1 MTTKPTFTIDVDYY
15 QKFLD
20 DPGIS
25 DARKQE
31 LIETLWGVVC
41 QFVMIGFNVHPVQQ
55 AQQSCAKDRAKALPD
70 TQTDA
75 PMPDSGLG
83 SLVQA
88 FAAACGRDAPN
99 VKQEGENADA

>member
-55 AQQSCAKDRAKALPD
+55 ARALRAKDRAKALPD

-88 FAAACGRDAPN
+88 FAAACERGDPN
-99 VKQEGENADA
+99 KEGENADA

>member
-1 MTTKPTFTIDVDYY
+1 MTSTTKPTFTIDVDYY

-20 DPGIS
+20 DPDIS

-55 AQQSCAKDRAKALPD
+55 ARALRAKDRERKTPE
-70 TQTDA
+70 DA

-88 FAAACGRDAPN
+88 FAAACERGDPN
-99 VKQEGENADA
+99 GKEEGENADA